1 MRYIPPAIQHCTAL
15 ALYCSVICLE
25 KRIRRRSGGDLL
37 GGDMLLAEVQVWE
50 EGHGLDVEEDAEDAE
65 EDHSPAGNDHTE
77 MEFFTLFRKEMFLKM
92 VYTQIAFFRGIMNPA
107 HLKRFLSKIFN
118 FSSDSKD
125 YIVFISNYWYLCHRF
140 YQLASEF
147 KKKTREN
154 KGDSPK
160 SRHLWTAEG
169 TQLDHCEL
177 KMRKLSGNG
186 EGKERIVRN
195 HHRPRPANEK
205 SRTKAIIHRELA
217 SKGK

>member
-125 YIVFISNYWYLCHRF
+125 YIVFISNYWYVIAFINWHLNLR
-140 YQLASEF
+140 
-147 KKKTREN
+147 KKQEKIKVTHQKADIFGPQ
-154 KGDSPK
+154 KGHS
-160 SRHLWTAEG
+160 LT
-169 TQLDHCEL
+169 
-177 KMRKLSGNG
+177 
-186 EGKERIVRN
+186 IV
-195 HHRPRPANEK
+195 
-205 SRTKAIIHRELA
+205 S
-217 SKGK
+217 